1 MLSYLKYNGETDG
14 LIFSGGTDKA
24 TFKNFMEEILLPTAK
39 AGDIV
44 IMDNLKV
51 HKNSFDKM
59 LFEKKGVEIK
69 YLPRYSPE
77 YNPIEMMWSK
87 VKTYTRKKNP
97 GIFSPYGAKQV
108 LPNWILPRKTRMD
121 GINILDIVIKI
132 LL

>member
-24 TFKNFMEEILLPTAK
+24 TFKNFMEEILLPAAK

-87 VKTYTRKKNP
+87 VKTYTRKKEP
-97 GIFSPYGAKQV
+97 WDFFSLWRETSIAK
-108 LPNWILPRKTRMD
+108 
-121 GINILDIVIKI
+121 LDITPEDAHGWYKHSGYCH
-132 LL
+132 